1 MNDVHRRYPNDRR
14 VTLGA
19 PLRRCGVVVGLLA
32 VLACG
37 DPSHTATRAAADVQ
51 VTVRTAAIVAPD
63 SVSPG
68 WRRVH
73 VDETDGAHIVVVF
86 RMPATTT
93 TDDVAAFVS
102 ALDTAPATPLPGVA
116 LGGPEVG
123 ARGDV
128 IVHLTPGVYVL
139 ACVRRGE
146 DGHRHAR
153 SGEYRV
159 LHARSAEAADSV
171 FAAPPAV
178 TQEVRLVD
186 FAYVG
191 PDHWAPGVQVLR
203 IENTG
208 RQDHQVRLAR
218 LRDGASLQAWMMSDD
233 PDTVATAIA
242 GMARVGPG
250 QVAYLP
256 VTLPPG
262 RYVLSCLVAD
272 LRTKRPHVELG
283 MVREIYV
290 P

>member
-1 MNDVHRRYPNDRR
+1 MSAVRRA
-14 VTLGA
+14 VA
-19 PLRRCGVVVGLLA
+19 IGLLA

-37 DPSHTATRAAADVQ
+37 EAPRSRVSTAADVQ
-51 VTVRTAAIVAPD
+51 VTVRPASIVAPD
-63 SVSPG
+63 TVSPG

-73 VDETDGAHIVVVF
+73 VDEVDGEHIVVVF
-86 RMPATTT
+86 RLPDTTT
-93 TDDVAAFVS
+93 ADGVSAFVA
-102 ALDTAPATPLPGVA
+102 ALDTAPGTPPSGVA
-116 LGGPEVG
+116 IGGPEVG
-123 ARGDV
+123 AQGTV
-128 IVHLTPGVYVL
+128 LVHFTPGLYVL
-139 ACVRRGE
+139 GCVRRGK
-146 DGHRHAR
+146 DGHRHVHT
-153 SGEYRV
+153 GEHRI
-159 LHARSAEAADSV
+159 LRAGPPTMADSLY
-171 FAAPPAV
+171 ATPPTA
-178 TQEVRLVD
+178 TQVVRMVD

-191 PDHWAPGVQVLR
+191 SDRWAPGPQMLR

-208 RQDHQVRLAR
+208 RQDHQVRLVR